1 MVIMGIDI
9 GTTNTKVGL
18 FKTDGAQ
25 LAVSAR
31 PTVTH
36 RTPEGIHYYD
46 PEEMWGSIAAA
57 IREVAAASAEPIASI
72 GIASMAESGLLI
84 DRATGKPKSLFLPWF
99 DTCST
104 PQATRIAAEADLFE
118 RFCVSGLHSSF
129 KLGLPKLL
137 WLLERDQSAADG
149 AVWLSASSYVAY
161 RLTGRMAF
169 DYSLAA
175 RTLAFDINRKQW
187 DSEWIRHFGVSPDV
201 YPEALPAGTPLGR
214 VLPEL
219 ADAAGLTGEL
229 QVAIAGHDHV
239 AASLAVGAVTP
250 EAVYDSMG
258 TAETLVG
265 TLQPRP
271 LGRREY
277 ETGLS
282 FGVHAAPGRMFWMG
296 GNSSS
301 GGSVEWLRGILGE
314 PELSYAD
321 VLRLLEDVSPEPTGM
336 LYFPYL
342 SGSGAPQPDA
352 GAAASIIGLR
362 KSHGKGDLLKA
373 VLEGTA
379 YQLQAIRTEG
389 EHIAGQPINRL
400 IVVGGGVRNPVW
412 LQVKADILGASLTL
426 PPVDEASLLGAALSA
441 GAGAGV
447 YSSVDEA
454 AAVSAGL
461 KPRYIEPDAHRHGVY
476 RELYSQGYMALQ
488 QSLRQYF
495 RQASAVKA

>member
-18 FKTDGAQ
+18 FKTDGTQ
-25 LAVSAR
+25 VAVSAR

-36 RTPEGIHYYD
+36 KTPDGIHYYD
-46 PEEMWGSIAAA
+46 PEEMWDSIAAA
-57 IREVAAASAEPIASI
+57 MQEVAAASAEPVASI
-72 GIASMAESGLLI
+72 GITSMAESGLLV
-84 DRATGKPKSLFLPWF
+84 DRASGAARSLFMPWF
-99 DTCST
+99 DTCSG
-104 PQATRIAAEADLFE
+104 PQAARIAAEADLYE
-118 RFCVSGLHSSF
+118 RFCAAGLHSSF

-137 WLLERDQSAADG
+137 WLLERDSAAADG
-149 AVWLSASSYVAY
+149 AVWLSASGYIAY

-175 RTLAFDINRKQW
+175 RTFAFDINRKQW
-187 DSEWIRHFGVSPDV
+187 DAEWIRHFGVSPDV

-214 VLPEL
+214 MLPEL
-219 ADAAGLTGEL
+219 AGAAGLTGEL

-250 EAVYDSMG
+250 DAVYDSMG

-265 TLQPRP
+265 TLQTRP

-277 ETGLS
+277 EAGLS
-282 FGVHAAPGRMFWMG
+282 FGVHVAPGRMFWMG

-321 VLRLLEDVSPEPTGM
+321 VLRLLADVSPEPTGM

-362 KSHGKGDLLKA
+362 KSHGKGEMLKA
-373 VLEGTA
+373 ILEGTA
-379 YQLQAIRTEG
+379 YQLQAIRAEG
-389 EHIAGQPINRL
+389 EHIAGQPIDRL

-412 LQVKADILGASLTL
+412 LQVKADILGAGLTL

-447 YSSVDEA
+447 YGSVDEA

-461 KPRYIEPDAHRHGVY
+461 KPRLIEPDARRHAVY
-476 RELYSQGYMALQ
+476 RQLYEQGYAALLQPLRRYFKQANALQ
-488 QSLRQYF
+488 
-495 RQASAVKA
+495 V